1 VSERFGL
8 AAENARLFEESRRIA
23 QREAL
28 INEVGTRLQASSGVE
43 TTLMEAAR
51 SLQQMLKANRVS
63 IQLGEPPVAQSAAN
77 GKDGAA

>member
-1 VSERFGL
+1 
-8 AAENARLFEESRRIA
+8 
-23 QREAL
+23 
-28 INEVGTRLQASSGVE
+28 
-43 TTLMEAAR
+43 MEAAR